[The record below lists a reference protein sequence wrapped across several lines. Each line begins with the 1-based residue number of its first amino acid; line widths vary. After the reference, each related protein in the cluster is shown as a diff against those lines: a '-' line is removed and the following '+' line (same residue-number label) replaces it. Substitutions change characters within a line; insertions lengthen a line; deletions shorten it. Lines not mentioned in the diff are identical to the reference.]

1 MSQTTDLLIPVADL
15 IARPTDADA
24 GTWRR
29 KLHRWCRDGRIAG
42 AIKIGR
48 QWFVRTAHGS
58 PDVEDIAAQLRTL
71 GFAT

>member
-1 MSQTTDLLIPVADL
+1 MSTELPYLPIESL
-15 IARPTDADA
+15 IAQPADADPD
-24 GTWRR
+24 TWRR

-48 QWFVRTAHGS
+48 SWFVRTVNDS
-58 PDVEDIAAQLRTL
+58 PGTEDIAAQLRAL